1 MWILSNNKKNSEI
14 KLSLQSLWQT
24 SYTKGN
30 VKRHIES
37 VQEKDK
43 YQCNQCEYKTEAQ
56 GPLNNHIE
64 SVHEKVKH
72 DCNLY
77 EYEAAENVHLHL
89 HMLTIISN
97 IITGNLF
104 VFKIGGCYKCCPEP
118 CHISCHGCTCREQA
132 VSQHSSH
139 LSSLTEHQNP
149 WADCILSSTPQP

>member
-1 MWILSNNKKNSEI
+1 M
-14 KLSLQSLWQT
+14 
-24 SYTKGN
+24 
-30 VKRHIES
+30 KRHIES

-89 HMLTIISN
+89 HMLTII
-97 IITGNLF
+97 
-104 VFKIGGCYKCCPEP
+104 
-118 CHISCHGCTCREQA
+118 
-132 VSQHSSH
+132 
-139 LSSLTEHQNP
+139 
-149 WADCILSSTPQP
+149 

>member
-14 KLSLQSLWQT
+14 ELSLQSLWQT

-77 EYEAAENVHLHL
+77 EYEAAENVMFNVDLIVL
-89 HMLTIISN
+89 QYCS
-97 IITGNLF
+97 
-104 VFKIGGCYKCCPEP
+104 
-118 CHISCHGCTCREQA
+118 
-132 VSQHSSH
+132 SQ
-139 LSSLTEHQNP
+139 LQEIEIK
-149 WADCILSSTPQP
+149 ILSLREGLI